1 MKHIR
6 TFESMRP
13 LEYKFDEMGEND
25 MKAISMVLEVSSE
38 DWFKDGEDP
47 PEELE
52 EWRETL
58 MEISLDDPDL
68 EDGISV
74 CYEGPGYT
82 DVLMDYGDTISNAIE
97 EGAIEDE
104 EEGYEMNKAWF
115 AEQRAEFIKNLPYN
129 Y

>member
-1 MKHIR
+1 MKHIKL
-6 TFESMRP
+6 FES
-13 LEYKFDEMGEND
+13 FQEMGEND
-25 MKAISMVLEVSSE
+25 MKAISMVLEVSKE
-38 DWFKDGEDP
+38 YWFKNGEDP

-58 MEISLDDPDL
+58 MEIPLDDEDL
-68 EDGISV
+68 EDGITV

-82 DVLMDYGDTISNAIE
+82 DVVMEYGILISDAIE

-104 EEGYEMNKAWF
+104 DEAYEINKGWF
-115 AEQRAEFIKNLPYN
+115 AAQRAEFIKNLPYN

>member
-1 MKHIR
+1 
-6 TFESMRP
+6 MRP

-38 DWFKDGEDP
+38 DWFKNGEDP

-52 EWRETL
+52 EWRESL
-58 MEISLDDPDL
+58 MEIPLDDPDL

-82 DVLMDYGDTISNAIE
+82 DVVMAYGDLISNAIE

-104 EEGYEMNKAWF
+104 EEAYEMNKEWF

>member
-38 DWFKDGEDP
+38 DWFKNGEDP

-52 EWRETL
+52 EWRESL
-58 MEISLDDPDL
+58 MEIPLDDSDL

-82 DVLMDYGDTISNAIE
+82 DVVMAYGDLISNAIE

-104 EEGYEMNKAWF
+104 EEAYEMNKEWF